1 MKTKKNISIAV
12 LCVFVAL
19 IFAEPLYSPTWNY
32 YLDLPENFLLQHK
45 KGSEEYQ
52 FLHPDLN
59 ITFIIKIYS
68 QLKDSSAEVGLKT
81 ELTKLQA
88 KYEAEQF
95 LWNGDETAI
104 ALFTTQLGGQALKG
118 WANFTVYEFDKQKQ
132 GLLCFAYSSLVDFP
146 ENEQF
151 IISAL
156 DSVSIGY
163 GALRKPG
170 IMTSYAYPRVKEIT
184 KNISID
190 NKTIAVV
197 LDEHDAEANR
207 FVIEREFSILKRFAN
222 TPMWKKAWQR
232 YYRLIY
238 RDSYERLKKASFS
251 IYNTLFLEKVETR
264 QIDDYTI
271 AQTLLTWTQ
280 KMPYERNF
288 IASDFT
294 ALPDVLLGKGS
305 DCDSRALLLAVLMN
319 KMNYTTSL
327 FVSREYEHALFGI
340 VLDHSGAKL
349 SHESNLYL
357 LGETTA
363 PVNLGLVA
371 KDMSNSLLWIGI
383 PLEN

>member
-95 LWNGDETAI
+95 LWNGDEAAI

-251 IYNTLFLEKVETR
+251 IYNTLFLEKVEMR

-349 SHESNLYL
+349 SHEGNLYL

-363 PVNLGLVA
+363 PVNFGLVA